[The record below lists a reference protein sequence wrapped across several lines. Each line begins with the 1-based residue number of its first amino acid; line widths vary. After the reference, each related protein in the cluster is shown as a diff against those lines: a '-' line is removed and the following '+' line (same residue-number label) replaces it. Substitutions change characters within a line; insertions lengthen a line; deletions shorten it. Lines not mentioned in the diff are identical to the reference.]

1 MAIVPTHKGD
11 IETCRALGSAS
22 DEEVCGHLGELL
34 IWLQDMN
41 WPVAPLIVRRLKT
54 LGAPLVEPIREI
66 LKGTDDIWK
75 YWIVSVLLP
84 GVDASV
90 RNSLMGDLPP
100 RAVKSMK
107 SWLKSLKGS
116 SARVENE
123 VPFASGRMADA
134 AACHST
140 QTLGLKQNLEIC
152 LIRREG

>member
-66 LKGTDDIWK
+66 LIGTDDIWK

-90 RNSLMGDLPP
+90 RDSLMCDLQ
-100 RAVKSMK
+100 RII
-107 SWLKSLKGS
+107 
-116 SARVENE
+116 SAPTSGEVNE
-123 VPFASGRMADA
+123 EVVDVTKR
-134 AACHST
+134 
-140 QTLGLKQNLEIC
+140 LL
-152 LIRREG
+152 RETGE